1 MGWLQAIGLHTRS
14 EEGGVRGER
23 KPLERRQHGNDS
35 YSHAANAPIPIVQE
49 MGTVISNQLSVI
61 SYQKPGVVGAG
72 SPNIS
77 ESDSDFG

>member
-14 EEGGVRGER
+14 EEQGVLAKRDEVQSER

-49 MGTVISNQLSVI
+49 MGTVISCQLSVT
-61 SYQKPGVVGAG
+61 SG
-72 SPNIS
+72 
-77 ESDSDFG
+77 